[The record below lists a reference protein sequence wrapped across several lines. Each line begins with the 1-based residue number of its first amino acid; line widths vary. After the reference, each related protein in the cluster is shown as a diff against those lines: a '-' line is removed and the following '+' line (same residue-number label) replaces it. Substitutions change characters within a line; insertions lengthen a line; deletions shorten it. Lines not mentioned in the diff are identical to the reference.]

1 MWGGGQRGNGR
12 GKGWKCNRILIKEV
26 DDCAAVPAVLT
37 MGDTYGKV
45 RGNIGKRQVRYTMET
60 GQSGEGDKEDGD
72 DLFTQPPSSTS
83 PSSLS
88 LSLDDWL
95 LIIFL
100 PPLTYVSPSPSPRCL
115 T

>member
-1 MWGGGQRGNGR
+1 MWGGGQRGDGR

-45 RGNIGKRQVRYTMET
+45 RGNIVKRQVKYTKET

-83 PSSLS
+83 PTSLS
-88 LSLDDWL
+88 LSLDDCL

-115 T
+115 S